1 MDLFNIKNGEKLES
15 IKNNPF
21 RYERD
26 IQLLVEKNL
35 ELLFDLQFVRS
46 EFTIKNFRIDT
57 LSYDKSNNSFVII
70 EYKKG
75 KSYSVIDQGYS
86 YLSLMLNNKS
96 DFILEYNEN
105 MSGNL
110 KRGSIDWSQ
119 SKVIFIS
126 PNFSQYQKESINFK
140 DLPIELYEIKR
151 YSNNSLILNQIK
163 GEGSE
168 SVSKISKGKGVIGK
182 VSKEVKVY
190 SEDDIVSF
198 GEKEIQSVY
207 YTLRSS
213 ILELDD
219 VEVQPRKKY
228 IGFVKDR
235 NICSMFVQK
244 KKIKLWIN
252 MKKGELDDRENLM
265 RDVSHIGHHGIG
277 DYEGHI
283 NNGDDID
290 YIVSLI
296 RQSYNSQNT

>member
-1 MDLFNIKNGEKLES
+1 MELFDIKKGDRLES
-15 IKNNPF
+15 IKVKPF
-21 RYERD
+21 RYEKD
-26 IQLLVEKNL
+26 IQNIVEKNL
-35 ELLFDLQFVRS
+35 TQVFDLQFVRS
-46 EFTIKNFRIDT
+46 ELTIKNRRIDT
-57 LSYDKSNNSFVII
+57 LTYDRSNKSFVII

-96 DFILEYNEN
+96 DFILEYLERT
-105 MSGNL
+105 SGIL

-126 PNFSQYQKESINFK
+126 PNFSSYQKESINFK

-151 YSNNSLILNQIK
+151 YSNNSIILNQIK

-168 SVSKISKGKGVIGK
+168 SVSKLSKGKGVIGK

-190 SEDDIVSF
+190 SEEDIVSF
-198 GEKEIQSVY
+198 GENEIQSLY

-213 ILELDD
+213 ILELED

-228 IGFVKDR
+228 IGFVRDR
-235 NICSMFVQK
+235 SICSMFIQK

-252 MKKGELDDRENLM
+252 MKKGELNDGQGLM

-277 DYEGHI
+277 DYETLI
-283 NNGDDID
+283 DNDNDIE
-290 YIVSLI
+290 YIISLI
-296 RQSYNSQNT
+296 KQSYNK

>member
-119 SKVIFIS
+119 SQVIFIS

-265 RDVSHIGHHGIG
+265 RDVSHIGHH

>member
-1 MDLFNIKNGEKLES
+1 MELFDIKRGDRLES
-15 IKNNPF
+15 VRVKPF
-21 RYERD
+21 RYEKD
-26 IQLLVEKNL
+26 IQNIVEKNL
-35 ELLFDLQFVRS
+35 TQVFDLEFVCS
-46 EFTIKNFRIDT
+46 EMTIKNFRIDT
-57 LSYDKSNNSFVII
+57 LCYDKSNKSFVII

-105 MSGNL
+105 KSGNL
-110 KRGSIDWSQ
+110 KRGNIDWTQ
-119 SKVIFIS
+119 SKVLFIS
-126 PNFSQYQKESINFK
+126 PNFSTYQKESINFR

-151 YSNNSLILNQIK
+151 YSNNSIILNQIK

-168 SVSKISKGKGVIGK
+168 SVSKLSKGKGVIGK

-190 SEDDIVSF
+190 SEEDIVSF
-198 GEKEIQSVY
+198 GENEIQSLY

-213 ILELDD
+213 ILELED

-235 NICSMFVQK
+235 NICSMFIQK

-252 MKKGELDDRENLM
+252 MKRGELRDGQSLM

-277 DYEGHI
+277 DYETLI
-283 NNGDDID
+283 DKDGDVE
-290 YIVSLI
+290 YIISLI
-296 RQSYNSQNT
+296 KQSYNYLN

>member
-1 MDLFNIKNGEKLES
+1 MELFDIKRGDRLES
-15 IKNNPF
+15 VRVKPF
-21 RYERD
+21 RYEKD
-26 IQLLVEKNL
+26 IQNIVEKNL
-35 ELLFDLQFVRS
+35 TQVFDLEFVCS
-46 EFTIKNFRIDT
+46 EMTIKNFRIDT
-57 LSYDKSNNSFVII
+57 LCYDKSNKSFVII

-105 MSGNL
+105 KSGNL
-110 KRGSIDWSQ
+110 KRGNIDWTQ
-119 SKVIFIS
+119 SKVLFIS
-126 PNFSQYQKESINFK
+126 PNFSTYQKESINFR

-151 YSNNSLILNQIK
+151 FSNNSIIINQIK

-168 SVSKISKGKGVIGK
+168 SVSKLSKGKGVIGK

-190 SEDDIVSF
+190 SEEDIVSF
-198 GEKEIQSVY
+198 GEKEIQSLY
-207 YTLRSS
+207 YSLRSS

-228 IGFVKDR
+228 IGFVRDR
-235 NICSMFVQK
+235 NICSVFIQK

-252 MKKGELDDRENLM
+252 MKKGELNDGQGIM

-277 DYEGHI
+277 DYETLI
-283 NNGDDID
+283 DNDDDIE
-290 YIVSLI
+290 YILSMI
-296 RQSYNSQNT
+296 KQSYYKQD

>member
-190 SEDDIVSF
+190 SEEDIVSF
-198 GEKEIQSVY
+198 GEKEIQSLY
-207 YTLRSS
+207 FTLRSS

>member
-1 MDLFNIKNGEKLES
+1 M
-15 IKNNPF
+15 
-21 RYERD
+21 
-26 IQLLVEKNL
+26 
-35 ELLFDLQFVRS
+35 
-46 EFTIKNFRIDT
+46 TIKNFRIDT
-57 LSYDKSNNSFVII
+57 LCYDKSNKSFVII
-70 EYKKG
+70 EYKRG

-105 MSGNL
+105 SSGNL

-126 PNFSQYQKESINFK
+126 PNFSSYQKESINFR

-151 YSNNSLILNQIK
+151 FSNNSIIINQIK

-168 SVSKISKGKGVIGK
+168 SVSKLSKGKGVIGK

-190 SEDDIVSF
+190 SEEDIVSF
-198 GEKEIQSVY
+198 GEKEIQSLY
-207 YTLRSS
+207 YSLRSS

-235 NICSMFVQK
+235 NICSMFIQK

-252 MKKGELDDRENLM
+252 MKKGELNDGQGLM

-277 DYEGHI
+277 DYETLMD
-283 NNGDDID
+283 NDNDID
-290 YIVSLI
+290 YIFSLI
-296 RQSYNSQNT
+296 KQSYNKQD